1 MISSQVSFLLRYGLY
16 QFGETVFK
24 NGRISPY
31 TVRLQQYPPN
41 ELFQFL
47 AQLAWNLEQLASL
60 QAIHCFG
67 IANSGIRLATAI
79 YEHGLRLGKH
89 AELSILYPLAT
100 EQHLSPADG
109 NQEATA
115 TALIDNAV
123 TTGETLAKVL
133 GGVRQFGYRPEVTIR
148 IFDREDVGEDGQSTV
163 ERIKTRFDLDLIS
176 IFKLRDIVLGLDPME
191 RQAILAYQSEHGTTS
206 FKDWIGGQSVI

>member
-1 MISSQVSFLLRYGLY
+1 MLAVSWVYFFNQPIKLLTVICHRLTIYHFFIILYIRSSTTERSNTMISSQVSFLLRYGLY

-67 IANSGIRLATAI
+67 IAKSGIRLATAI

-89 AELSILYPLAT
+89 AELSIL
-100 EQHLSPADG
+100 
-109 NQEATA
+109 
-115 TALIDNAV
+115 
-123 TTGETLAKVL
+123 
-133 GGVRQFGYRPEVTIR
+133 
-148 IFDREDVGEDGQSTV
+148 
-163 ERIKTRFDLDLIS
+163 
-176 IFKLRDIVLGLDPME
+176 
-191 RQAILAYQSEHGTTS
+191 
-206 FKDWIGGQSVI
+206 